1 VEEDSRVHNFQAQV
15 EEGEEGVASKFPQD
29 RTYPEQVVAMPS
41 VVVAFRHLNLV
52 LVA

>member
-15 EEGEEGVASKFPQD
+15 EEGVASKFPQD